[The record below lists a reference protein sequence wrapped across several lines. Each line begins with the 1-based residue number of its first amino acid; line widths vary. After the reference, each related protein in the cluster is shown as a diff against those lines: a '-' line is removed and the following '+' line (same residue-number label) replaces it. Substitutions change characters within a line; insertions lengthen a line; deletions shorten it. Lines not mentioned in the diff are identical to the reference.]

1 MAMKTSP
8 FTVILPA
15 AGSGNR
21 FGGDK
26 LLADL
31 CGRTVLART
40 VELFASR
47 PDVAAL
53 VIATSPDRF
62 SAYRS
67 AASPERFG
75 VAVHFTPGG
84 VERWDTVYNALS
96 SSAVSTEL
104 VAIHDAARPLTPH
117 TVIDAAFSAALEHG
131 SALPAVPEPATL
143 KAVDTDGV
151 EKRVSRTVD
160 RRRLYQAQTPQC
172 FRTQLLRDAFATLIA
187 RGQTAEITDDAQV
200 AELAGI
206 SVVVTTGS
214 NLNVKITHS
223 EDMLLARAIYKM
235 QHADAGIGCRGH
247 GGPTS

>member
-1 MAMKTSP
+1 MAMKKSP
-8 FTVILPA
+8 FTVVLPA

-47 PDVAAL
+47 SDVAAL
-53 VIATSPDRF
+53 VIATNPDRFAAYRATVSPDRF
-62 SAYRS
+62 
-67 AASPERFG
+67 G
-75 VAVHFTPGG
+75 VPIHFTPGG

-96 SSAVSTEL
+96 SPIVSTDF

-117 TVIDAAFSAALEHG
+117 AVIDAAFSAALTHG
-131 SALPAVPEPATL
+131 TALPAVPEPATL

-151 EKRVSRTVD
+151 EKRVLRTVD

-172 FRTQLLRDAFATLIA
+172 FRTQLLRDAFAMLIA

-206 SVVVTTGS
+206 SVVVTAGS

-223 EDMLLARAIYKM
+223 EDMLLARAIYNM
-235 QHADAGIGCRGH
+235 QHADAPAMEDQLH
-247 GGPTS
+247 EQK